1 MFVPSRNNDNP
12 ISTIRKDKSITMSIV
27 PAFAKTI
34 RNKPNVST
42 GKPLSSGLIADRLK
56 VSFFL
61 HKRYPDRRG
70 IRNP

>member
-1 MFVPSRNNDNP
+1 M
-12 ISTIRKDKSITMSIV
+12 RKEKSITKYIV
-27 PAFAKTI
+27 PAFPKTI
-34 RNKPNVST
+34 RNKPKISI

-56 VSFFL
+56 ASFFL